1 MTNYV
6 VQQQSQKAQQYNLQL
21 DDEAY
26 SASIYWMA
34 FSQRFYIAIY
44 DSSGNIILNTA
55 LISSDY
61 NINILYG
68 YFNSIM
74 YYNQEDSIVQ
84 VLP

>member
-21 DDEAY
+21 DDNSY

-34 FSQRFYIAIY
+34 FSQRLYIAIY

-61 NINILYG
+61 NINMLYG
-68 YFNSIM
+68 YFNSIL
-74 YYNQEDSIVQ
+74 YYNQEDSVMQ